1 LNEWYR
7 LDENCCPPRY
17 ELKRLSMLRDP
28 EFGKVVPLLKNCLLD
43 SVTFESLKVLPE
55 EIVVNRSVT
64 QWETFYALD
73 CDKERC
79 YWIQRVFGEAA
90 LRGFK
95 DNSDCWKV
103 TDIFSDESNTETDT
117 TVEWRYQLK
126 LPLKFTLKEKDAKKI
141 CISGK
146 E

>member
-1 LNEWYR
+1 
-7 LDENCCPPRY
+7 
-17 ELKRLSMLRDP
+17 MLRDP